1 MLRSTDSVFRIVM
14 LPLWLAMV
22 AMVAMLSMA
31 LTAAGAQSLWTGQ
44 TFGLSRAPLVVMAR

>member
-14 LPLWLAMV
+14 LPLWL